1 MIFSKENIKRLVKSL
16 LLLPIQPKPFAGYSK
31 VLRRLGV
38 LPEVKS
44 VISGPITRVLVI
56 SLTKHVGDVV
66 MMFPLLEALKFAC
79 PQVEIEVAVTS
90 NIASF
95 LRPIS
100 YLSQVHGIDAGSASL
115 PIFDRYR
122 YIWKL
127 IRYAKRE
134 LANKDYDICLLP
146 RWGID
151 PTLSAYLAF
160 LTNAPIRCGQDPRE
174 EKNMADNFSG
184 MECLMTVAVRGGYG
198 LPEAVRELR
207 LLPAVGLVPH
217 LDEVASQSKATETL
231 IAFGQSID
239 WDSLCMRLGLQPNL
253 KYGVIAPGASH
264 GSRMWPPERYSE
276 IAALLRA
283 KYAFPFLI
291 VGSVSETALG
301 EVIEAL
307 SDGAA
312 ISMIGKTN
320 LIETT
325 ALLSHAEVFIGNDSG
340 PAHIAAGLGV
350 ATIIVSVCPKTSV
363 LEGPHSP
370 SRIRPVGP
378 RYIIVQPNIATKPCD
393 AQCNSNTAHC
403 ILGID
408 IEAVIQKVDELM
420 LS

>member
-1 MIFSKENIKRLVKSL
+1 MIFRKEKIKRLLKSFL
-16 LLLPIQPKPFAGYSK
+16 LAPIQPTPFQSYSK
-31 VLRRLGV
+31 AMRKLGI
-38 LPEVKS
+38 LPKARFTPPDS
-44 VISGPITRVLVI
+44 VTRVLVI
-56 SLTKHVGDVV
+56 SLTKHVGDIV
-66 MMFPLLEALKFAC
+66 MMLPLLEELKSAC
-79 PQVEIEVAVTS
+79 PHVELEVAVTS

-95 LRPIS
+95 LQKIS
-100 YLSQVHGIDAGSASL
+100 YISQVHGINVGSTSL

-122 YIWKL
+122 YIWRL
-127 IRYAKRE
+127 VRYAIRE
-134 LANKDYDICLLP
+134 LANKDYDVCLLP

-174 EKNMADNFSG
+174 EKYMADDFSG
-184 MECLMTVAVRGGYG
+184 TERLMTMAVRGGYG
-198 LPEAVRELR
+198 LPEAIRELR
-207 LLPAVGLVPH
+207 LLPSVGLLSH
-217 LDEVASQSKATETL
+217 LDEVASQTKKTKTL
-231 IAFGQSID
+231 IAFAQSTD
-239 WDSLCMRLGLQPNL
+239 WDGLCIRLGLRPDI

-276 IAALLRA
+276 VVSSLRA

-291 VGSVSETALG
+291 VGSVGEIVLG
-301 EVIEAL
+301 KTIEVL

-312 ISMIGKTN
+312 ISVIGQTS
-320 LIETT
+320 LTETT

-350 ATIIVSVCPKTSV
+350 ATVIVSVCPKTSL

-378 RYIIVQPNIATKPCD
+378 RYKIVQPNVATRPCD
-393 AQCNSNTAHC
+393 EICNANNAHC
-403 ILGID
+403 ILD
-408 IEAVIQKVDELM
+408 VNIEAVIQEVEELM